1 MARPTKE
8 DSIYR
13 LSPHKNGDYM
23 YASTHPYT
31 LTDDGKRKYRLQHW
45 GTLTPDL
52 KFIPGKQY
60 LYASTEDRSKLIFPP
75 EWDLSELDKLAS
87 NRKAGRVAHE
97 GEDFNR
103 LYGDIWLLER
113 VADMTGLRKD
123 LMSVFDGNA
132 EMVNDILTL
141 SYYPIVT
148 GNNYSRVARW
158 QRIVKTP
165 SKTELY
171 PAMIT
176 RLSQSI
182 TEQHRMDLFRL
193 RAHRLGKDEL
203 CAVDST
209 SRSAYG
215 SSLADIHWGRNKE
228 HLPLEQTTSLVV
240 YSLSTHIPVYYREFP
255 GNIPDSRSVET
266 LLTEVEHAGFPRVIF
281 ITDRGYESVQN
292 LERYIL
298 RGQPM
303 IMSVSVHQ
311 DMILRR
317 IKEFGVIDGRPEGM
331 DIDVKTRVYHKQY
344 EIDYEVK
351 GNGDTV
357 HKADKMRLNLYFN
370 AVRRGEELSALDA
383 AVEAQRLA
391 LQKIQEEGLALDD
404 DATIKRNYNWFIVK
418 YRESDRTILSFSVN
432 EKKVSN
438 ARKTAGF
445 FANVTLALDKSAI
458 QAMEDYKIR
467 DEQEK
472 YFRQM
477 KSQLCFDRQRCWSE
491 EGKNGML
498 FILFVSMILASQVK
512 HIWKTRLEKQF
523 ATSLDVLDEM
533 RPIRCIEHKGRKSSI
548 TPFVG
553 AQLDICEAFGFEIPE
568 GCTPKYRTRKVEPKR
583 RGRPRKQRTEA
594 LEH

>member
-8 DSIYR
+8 DSVYR
-13 LSPHKNGDYM
+13 LSPHKNGKYM
-23 YASTHPYT
+23 YASTHPFT
-31 LTDDGKRKYRLQHW
+31 LTQDNKRKYRLLHW
-45 GTLTPDL
+45 GTLTPEL

-60 LYASTEDRSKLIFPP
+60 LYASMEERGKLIFP
-75 EWDLSELDKLAS
+75 EGWDLSEIDKLAS
-87 NRKAGRVAHE
+87 NRKQGRIAHE
-97 GEDFNR
+97 GEDINR

-113 VADMTGLRKD
+113 IAESTGLRKD
-123 LMSVFDGNA
+123 LTSVFDGNA

-141 SYYPIVT
+141 AYYPIVT

-165 SKTELY
+165 SRSELY

-193 RAHRLGKDEL
+193 RAQRLGKDEL

-240 YSLSTHIPVYYREFP
+240 YSLTTHMPVYYREFP

-266 LLTEVEHAGFPRVIF
+266 LLTEVEHAGFPRVVF
-281 ITDRGYESVQN
+281 ITDRGYESIQN
-292 LERYIL
+292 MERYIL

-311 DMILRR
+311 DLVLKRIL
-317 IKEFGVIDGRPEGM
+317 EFGVIDGRPEGM
-331 DIDVKTRVYHKQY
+331 DIDVKTRVYYKQY
-344 EIDYEVK
+344 DIDYKVK

-357 HKADKMRLNLYFN
+357 HEADRMRLNLYFN
-370 AVRRGEELSALDA
+370 AVRRGEDLSALDA
-383 AVEAQRLA
+383 SIEAQRQA
-391 LQKIQEEGLALDD
+391 LQEIKDKGLALDD
-404 DATIKRNYNWFIVK
+404 DATVKRNYNWFIVK
-418 YRESDRTILSFSVN
+418 YNEQDRTVLSFSIN
-432 EKKVSN
+432 EKKVSK
-438 ARKTAGF
+438 ARRAAGF
-445 FANVTLALDKSAI
+445 FANITLGLDKTPME
-458 QAMEDYKIR
+458 AMRDYKIR

-512 HIWKTRLEKQF
+512 HVWKTRLEKQF

-533 RPIRCIEHKGRKSSI
+533 RAIRCIEHKGRKSSI

-553 AQLDICEAFGFEIPE
+553 AQLDICEAFGFDVPE
-568 GCTPKYRTRKVEPKR
+568 GCAPKYRSKRVEPKR
-583 RGRPRKQRTEA
+583 RGRPRKQRTET

>member
-8 DSIYR
+8 DSVYR
-13 LSPHKNGDYM
+13 LSPHRNGSYM

-31 LTDDGKRKYRLQHW
+31 LSEDGKRKYRLLHW
-45 GTLTPDL
+45 GTLTPEL

-60 LYASTEDRSKLIFPP
+60 LYASMEERSKLIFP
-75 EWDLSELDKLAS
+75 EGWDLSEIDKLAS
-87 NRKAGRVAHE
+87 NRKQGRVSHE
-97 GEDFNR
+97 GEDMNR

-113 VADMTGLRKD
+113 IADKTGLRKD
-123 LMSVFDGNA
+123 LMAVFDGNA

-141 SYYPIVT
+141 AYYPIVT

-158 QRIVKTP
+158 QRVVKTP
-165 SKTELY
+165 SRTELY

-176 RLSQSI
+176 RLAQSI
-182 TEQHRMDLFRL
+182 TEQHRMDLFRC
-193 RAHRLGKDEL
+193 RALRLGKDEL

-240 YSLSTHIPVYYREFP
+240 YSLATHMPVYYREFP

-266 LLTEVEHAGFPRVIF
+266 LLTEVEHAGFPRVVF

-292 LERYIL
+292 MERYIL

-311 DMILRR
+311 EMVLKR
-317 IKEFGVIDGRPEGM
+317 IVGFGVIDGRPEGM
-331 DIDVKTRVYHKQY
+331 DIDVKTRVYYKQY
-344 EIDYEVK
+344 ALDYKVR

-357 HKADKMRLNLYFN
+357 HTADRMRLNLYFN
-370 AVRRGEELSALDA
+370 AVRRGEDLSALDA
-383 AVEAQRLA
+383 AIEAQRLA
-391 LQKIQEEGLALDD
+391 LQEIKEKGLALDD
-404 DATIKRNYNWFIVK
+404 DASIKRNYNWFNIK
-418 YRESDRTILSFSVN
+418 YKEEDRTILSFTVN
-432 EKKVSN
+432 EKKVFN
-438 ARKTAGF
+438 ARKAAGF
-445 FANVTLALDKSAI
+445 FANVTLALDKGPM
-458 QAMEDYKIR
+458 QAMADYKIR

-477 KSQLCFDRQRCWSE
+477 KSQLCFDRQRSWSE

-498 FILFVSMILASQVK
+498 FILFVAMVLASQVK
-512 HIWKTRLEKQF
+512 YIWKTKLEKQF
-523 ATSLDVLDEM
+523 ASSLDVLDEM
-533 RPIRCIEHKGRKSSI
+533 RAIRCIEHKGRKSSI

-553 AQLDICEAFGFEIPE
+553 AQLDICEAFGFEVLE
-568 GCTPKYRTRKVEPKR
+568 GCAPKYRSKKVEPKR
-583 RGRPRKQRTEA
+583 RGRPRKPRTEA

>member
-8 DSIYR
+8 DSVYR
-13 LSPHKNGDYM
+13 LSPHKNGSYM

-31 LTDDGKRKYRLQHW
+31 LTGDGKRKYRLLHW
-45 GTLTPDL
+45 GTLTSDL

-60 LYASTEDRSKLIFPP
+60 LYATMEERKRLIFP
-75 EWDLSELDKLAS
+75 EGWDLSEIDKLAS
-87 NRKAGRVAHE
+87 NRKPGRIAHE
-97 GEDFNR
+97 GEDMNR

-113 VADMTGLRKD
+113 IADSTGLRKD
-123 LMSVFDGNA
+123 LTAVFDGNA
-132 EMVNDILTL
+132 EIVDDILTL
-141 SYYPIVT
+141 AYYPIVT

-158 QRIVKTP
+158 QRVVKTP
-165 SKTELY
+165 SSSELY

-176 RLSQSI
+176 RLAQSI
-182 TEQHRMDLFRL
+182 TEQHRMDLFRH
-193 RAHRLGKDEL
+193 RARRLGKDEL

-240 YSLSTHIPVYYREFP
+240 YSLTTHMPVYYREFP

-266 LLTEVEHAGFPRVIF
+266 LLAEVEHAGFPRVIF

-292 LERYIL
+292 MERYIL

-311 DMILRR
+311 EMVLKRIL
-317 IKEFGVIDGRPEGM
+317 EFGVIDGRPEGM
-331 DIDVKTRVYHKQY
+331 DIDVKTRVYYKQY
-344 EIDYEVK
+344 ELDYKVK

-357 HKADKMRLNLYFN
+357 HEADRMRLNLYFN
-370 AVRRGEELSALDA
+370 AVRRGEDLSALDA
-383 AVEAQRLA
+383 SVEAQRLA
-391 LQKIQEEGLALDD
+391 LQEIKEKGLALDD
-404 DATIKRNYNWFIVK
+404 DASIRRNYNWFIIK
-418 YRESDRTILSFSVN
+418 YKEADRTILSFTVN
-432 EKKVSN
+432 EKKVFN
-438 ARKTAGF
+438 ARKAAGF
-445 FANVTLALDKSAI
+445 FANVTLALDKGPM
-458 QAMEDYKIR
+458 QAMADYKIR

-512 HIWKTRLEKQF
+512 YVWKTKLEKQF
-523 ATSLDVLDEM
+523 ASSLDVLDEM
-533 RPIRCIEHKGRKSSI
+533 RAIRCIEHKGRKSSI

-553 AQLDICEAFGFEIPE
+553 AQLDICEAFGFEVPE
-568 GCTPKYRTRKVEPKR
+568 GCAPKYRSKKVEPKR
-583 RGRPRKQRTEA
+583 RGRPRKPRTEA

>member
-8 DSIYR
+8 DSVYR
-13 LSPHKNGDYM
+13 LSPHKNGKYM
-23 YASTHPYT
+23 YASTHPFT
-31 LTDDGKRKYRLQHW
+31 LTQDNKRKYRLLHW
-45 GTLTPDL
+45 GTLTPEL

-60 LYASTEDRSKLIFPP
+60 LYASMEERGKLIFP
-75 EWDLSELDKLAS
+75 EGWDLSEIDKLAS
-87 NRKAGRVAHE
+87 NRKQGRVAHE
-97 GEDFNR
+97 GEDLNR

-113 VADMTGLRKD
+113 IAESTGLRKD
-123 LMSVFDGNA
+123 LTSVFDGNA

-141 SYYPIVT
+141 AYYPIVT

-165 SKTELY
+165 SRSELY

-193 RAHRLGKDEL
+193 RAQRLGKDEL

-240 YSLSTHIPVYYREFP
+240 YSLTTHMPVYYREFP

-266 LLTEVEHAGFPRVIF
+266 LLTEVEHAGFPRVVF
-281 ITDRGYESVQN
+281 ITDRGYESIQN
-292 LERYIL
+292 MERYIL

-303 IMSVSVHQ
+303 IISVSVHQ
-311 DMILRR
+311 DLVLKRIL
-317 IKEFGVIDGRPEGM
+317 EFGVIDGRPEGM
-331 DIDVKTRVYHKQY
+331 DIDVKTRVYYKQY
-344 EIDYEVK
+344 DIDYKVK

-357 HKADKMRLNLYFN
+357 HEADRMRLNLYFN
-370 AVRRGEELSALDA
+370 AVRRGEDLSALDA
-383 AVEAQRLA
+383 SIEAQRQA
-391 LQKIQEEGLALDD
+391 LQEIKDKGLALDD
-404 DATIKRNYNWFIVK
+404 DATVKRNYNWFIVK
-418 YRESDRTILSFSVN
+418 YNEQDRTVLSFSIN
-432 EKKVSN
+432 EKKVSK
-438 ARKTAGF
+438 ARRAAGF
-445 FANVTLALDKSAI
+445 FANITLGLDKTPME
-458 QAMEDYKIR
+458 AMRDYKIR

-512 HIWKTRLEKQF
+512 HVWKTKLEKQF

-533 RPIRCIEHKGRKSSI
+533 RAIRCIEHKGRKSSI

-553 AQLDICEAFGFEIPE
+553 AQLDICEAFGFDVPE
-568 GCTPKYRTRKVEPKR
+568 GCAPKYRSKRVEPKR
-583 RGRPRKQRTEA
+583 RGRPRKQRTET

>member
-8 DSIYR
+8 DSVYR
-13 LSPHKNGDYM
+13 LSPHKNGSYM

-31 LTDDGKRKYRLQHW
+31 LTEDGKRKYRLLHW
-45 GTLTPDL
+45 GTLTPEM

-60 LYASTEDRSKLIFPP
+60 LYATMEERGRLIFP
-75 EWDLSELDKLAS
+75 EGWDLSEIDKLAS
-87 NRKAGRVAHE
+87 NRKPGRIAHE
-97 GEDFNR
+97 GEDMNR

-113 VADMTGLRKD
+113 IADATGLRKD
-123 LMSVFDGNA
+123 LMAVFGGNA
-132 EMVNDILTL
+132 EMVNDVLTL
-141 SYYPIVT
+141 AYYPIVT

-158 QRIVKTP
+158 QRVVKTP

-176 RLSQSI
+176 RLAQSI
-182 TEQHRMDLFRL
+182 TEQHRMDLFRY
-193 RAHRLGKDEL
+193 RAQRLGKDEL

-240 YSLSTHIPVYYREFP
+240 YSLTTHMPVYYREFP

-266 LLTEVEHAGFPRVIF
+266 LLTEVEHAGFPRVVF

-292 LERYIL
+292 MERYIL

-311 DMILRR
+311 EMVLKRIL
-317 IKEFGVIDGRPEGM
+317 EFGVIDGRPEGM
-331 DIDVKTRVYHKQY
+331 DIDVKTRVYYKQY
-344 EIDYEVK
+344 ELDYKVK

-357 HKADKMRLNLYFN
+357 HKADRMRLNLYFN
-370 AVRRGEELSALDA
+370 AVRRGEDLSALDA
-383 AVEAQRLA
+383 AIEAQRLA
-391 LQKIQEEGLALDD
+391 LQEIKEKGLALDD
-404 DATIKRNYNWFIVK
+404 DASIKRNYNWFIIK
-418 YRESDRTILSFSVN
+418 YREEDRTVLSFSVN
-432 EKKVSN
+432 EKKVFN
-438 ARKTAGF
+438 ARKAAGF
-445 FANVTLALDKSAI
+445 FANVTLALDKGPM
-458 QAMEDYKIR
+458 QAMADYKIR

-498 FILFVSMILASQVK
+498 FILFVAMVLASQVK
-512 HIWKTRLEKQF
+512 YVWKNKLEKQF
-523 ATSLDVLDEM
+523 ASSLDVLDEM
-533 RPIRCIEHKGRKSSI
+533 RAIRCIEHKGRKSSV

-553 AQLDICEAFGFEIPE
+553 AQLDICEAFGFEVPE
-568 GCTPKYRTRKVEPKR
+568 GCAPKYRSKKVEPKR
-583 RGRPRKQRTEA
+583 RGRPRKPRTEA

>member
-331 DIDVKTRVYHKQY
+331 DIDVKTRAYHKQY

-568 GCTPKYRTRKVEPKR
+568 GCTPKYRTRQVEPKR

>member
-8 DSIYR
+8 DSVYR
-13 LSPHKNGDYM
+13 LSPHKNGKYM
-23 YASTHPYT
+23 YASTHPFT
-31 LTDDGKRKYRLQHW
+31 LTQDNKRKYRLLHW
-45 GTLTPDL
+45 GTLTPEL

-60 LYASTEDRSKLIFPP
+60 LYASMEERGKLIFP
-75 EWDLSELDKLAS
+75 EGWDLSEIDKLAS
-87 NRKAGRVAHE
+87 NRKQGRVAHE
-97 GEDFNR
+97 GEDLNR

-113 VADMTGLRKD
+113 IAESTGLRKD
-123 LMSVFDGNA
+123 LTSVFDGNA

-141 SYYPIVT
+141 AYYPIVT

-165 SKTELY
+165 SRSELY

-193 RAHRLGKDEL
+193 RAQRLGKDEL

-240 YSLSTHIPVYYREFP
+240 YSLTTHMPVYYREFP

-266 LLTEVEHAGFPRVIF
+266 LLTEVEHAGFPRVVF
-281 ITDRGYESVQN
+281 ITDRGYESIQN
-292 LERYIL
+292 MERYIL

-311 DMILRR
+311 DLVLKRIL
-317 IKEFGVIDGRPEGM
+317 EFGVIDGRPEGM
-331 DIDVKTRVYHKQY
+331 DIDVKTRVYYKQY
-344 EIDYEVK
+344 DIDYKVK

-357 HKADKMRLNLYFN
+357 HEADRMRLNLYFN
-370 AVRRGEELSALDA
+370 AVRRGEDLSALDA
-383 AVEAQRLA
+383 SIEAQRQA
-391 LQKIQEEGLALDD
+391 LQEIKDKGLALDD
-404 DATIKRNYNWFIVK
+404 DATVKRNYNWFIVK
-418 YRESDRTILSFSVN
+418 YNEQDRTVLSFSIN
-432 EKKVSN
+432 EKKVSK
-438 ARKTAGF
+438 ARRAAGF
-445 FANVTLALDKSAI
+445 FANITLGLDKTPME
-458 QAMEDYKIR
+458 AMRDYKIR

-512 HIWKTRLEKQF
+512 HVWKTRLEKQF

-533 RPIRCIEHKGRKSSI
+533 RAIRCIEHKGRKSSI

-553 AQLDICEAFGFEIPE
+553 AQLDICEAFGFDVPE
-568 GCTPKYRTRKVEPKR
+568 GCAPKYRSKRVEPKR
-583 RGRPRKQRTEA
+583 RGRPRKQRTET

>member
-1 MARPTKE
+1 MSRPAKE

-45 GTLTPDL
+45 GTLTPEL

-60 LYASTEDRSKLIFPP
+60 LYASMEERNKLIFPS
-75 EWDLSELDKLAS
+75 EWDLSEIDKLAS

-165 SKTELY
+165 SKAELY

-193 RAHRLGKDEL
+193 RAQRLGKDEL

-228 HLPLEQTTSLVV
+228 RLPLEQTTSLVV
-240 YSLSTHIPVYYREFP
+240 YSLSTHTPVYYREFQ

-266 LLTEVEHAGFPRVIF
+266 LLTEVDHAGFPRVIF
-281 ITDRGYESVQN
+281 ITDRGYESIQN

-317 IKEFGVIDGRPEGM
+317 IMEFGVIDGRPEGM

-383 AVEAQRLA
+383 AIEAQRLA
-391 LQKIQEEGLALDD
+391 LEKIQKEGLAMDD
-404 DATIKRNYNWFIVK
+404 DAAIKRNYNWFIVK
-418 YRESDRTILSFSVN
+418 YKESDRTILSFSVN

-512 HIWKTRLEKQF
+512 HIWKTKLEKQF

-533 RPIRCIEHKGRKSSI
+533 RSIRCIEHKGRKSSI

-553 AQLDICEAFGFEIPE
+553 AQLDICEAFGVEIPE
-568 GCTPKYRTRKVEPKR
+568 GCSPKYRTRKVESKR

>member
-8 DSIYR
+8 DSVYR
-13 LSPHKNGDYM
+13 LSPHKNGKYM
-23 YASTHPYT
+23 YASTHPFT
-31 LTDDGKRKYRLQHW
+31 LTQDNKRKYRLLHW
-45 GTLTPDL
+45 GTLTPEL

-60 LYASTEDRSKLIFPP
+60 LYASMEERGKLIFP
-75 EWDLSELDKLAS
+75 EGWDLSEIDKLAS
-87 NRKAGRVAHE
+87 NRKQGRVAHE
-97 GEDFNR
+97 GEDLNR

-113 VADMTGLRKD
+113 IAESTGLRKD
-123 LMSVFDGNA
+123 LTSVFDGNA

-141 SYYPIVT
+141 AYYPIVT

-165 SKTELY
+165 SRSELY

-193 RAHRLGKDEL
+193 RAQRLWKDEL

-240 YSLSTHIPVYYREFP
+240 YSLTTHMPVYYREFP

-266 LLTEVEHAGFPRVIF
+266 LLTEVEHAGFPRVVF
-281 ITDRGYESVQN
+281 ITDRGYESIQN
-292 LERYIL
+292 MERYIL

-311 DMILRR
+311 DLVLKRIL
-317 IKEFGVIDGRPEGM
+317 EFGVIDGRPEGM
-331 DIDVKTRVYHKQY
+331 DIDVKTRVYYKQY
-344 EIDYEVK
+344 DIDYKVK

-357 HKADKMRLNLYFN
+357 HEADRMRLNLYFN
-370 AVRRGEELSALDA
+370 AVRRGEDLSALDA
-383 AVEAQRLA
+383 SIEAQRQA
-391 LQKIQEEGLALDD
+391 LQEIKDKDLALDD
-404 DATIKRNYNWFIVK
+404 DATVKRNYNWFIVK
-418 YRESDRTILSFSVN
+418 YNEQDRTVLSFSIN
-432 EKKVSN
+432 EKKVSK
-438 ARKTAGF
+438 ARRAAGF
-445 FANVTLALDKSAI
+445 FANITLGLDKTPME
-458 QAMEDYKIR
+458 AMRDYKIR

-472 YFRQM
+472 YFHQM

-512 HIWKTRLEKQF
+512 HVWKTKLEKQF

-533 RPIRCIEHKGRKSSI
+533 RAIRCIEHKGRKSSI

-553 AQLDICEAFGFEIPE
+553 AQLDICEAFGFDVPE
-568 GCTPKYRTRKVEPKR
+568 GCAPKYRSKRVEPKR
-583 RGRPRKQRTEA
+583 RGRPRKQRTET

>member
-1 MARPTKE
+1 MARPAKE

-13 LSPHKNGDYM
+13 LSPHKNGSYM

-31 LTDDGKRKYRLQHW
+31 LTEDGKRKYRLLHW

-60 LYASTEDRSKLIFPP
+60 LYATMEERRRLIFP
-75 EWDLSELDKLAS
+75 EGWDLSELDKLAS
-87 NRKAGRVAHE
+87 NRKQGRVAHE
-97 GEDFNR
+97 GEDLNR

-113 VADMTGLRKD
+113 IADETGLRKD
-123 LMSVFDGNA
+123 LMSVFNGNA

-141 SYYPIVT
+141 AYHPIVT
-148 GNNYSRVARW
+148 GNNYGRVARW
-158 QRIVKTP
+158 QRVVKTP
-165 SKTELY
+165 SASELY

-176 RLSQSI
+176 RLAQSI
-182 TEQHRMDLFRL
+182 TEQHRMDLFRC
-193 RAHRLGKDEL
+193 RARRLGKDEF

-215 SSLADIHWGRNKE
+215 SSLADIRWGRNKE

-240 YSLSTHIPVYYREFP
+240 YSLTTHMPVYYREFP

-266 LLTEVEHAGFPRVIF
+266 LLREVEHAGFPRVVF

-292 LERYIL
+292 MERYIL

-303 IMSVSVHQ
+303 IMSVGVHQ
-311 DMILRR
+311 EMVLKRIL
-317 IKEFGVIDGRPEGM
+317 EFGVIDGRPEGM

-344 EIDYEVK
+344 GLDYKVK

-357 HKADKMRLNLYFN
+357 HEADRMRLNLYFN
-370 AVRRGEELSALDA
+370 AVRRGEDLSSLDA
-383 AVEAQRLA
+383 SVEAQRLA
-391 LQKIQEEGLALDD
+391 LQEIKGKGLPLDD
-404 DATIKRNYNWFIVK
+404 DASIKRNYNWFTIK
-418 YRESDRTILSFSVN
+418 YKEDDRTILSFAVN
-432 EKKVSN
+432 EKKVFN
-438 ARKTAGF
+438 ARKAAGF
-445 FANVTLALDKSAI
+445 FANVTLALDKSPM
-458 QAMEDYKIR
+458 QAMADYKVR

-498 FILFVSMILASQVK
+498 FILFVSMILASQLKYV
-512 HIWKTRLEKQF
+512 WKTRLEKQF

-533 RPIRCIEHKGRKSSI
+533 RAIRCIEHKGRKSAI

-553 AQLDICEAFGFEIPE
+553 AQLDICEAFGFEVPE
-568 GCTPKYRTRKVEPKR
+568 GCAPKYRSKKVEPKR
-583 RGRPRKQRTEA
+583 RGRPRKPRTEA

>member
-31 LTDDGKRKYRLQHW
+31 LTDDGRRKYRLQHW

-75 EWDLSELDKLAS
+75 EWDLSEIDKLAS

-123 LMSVFDGNA
+123 LMSVFGGNA

-228 HLPLEQTTSLVV
+228 RLPLEQTTSLVV

-418 YRESDRTILSFSVN
+418 YREGDRAILSFSVN

-445 FANVTLALDKSAI
+445 FANVSLALDKSAI

>member
-498 FILFVSMILASQVK
+498 FILFASMILASQVK

-568 GCTPKYRTRKVEPKR
+568 GCTPKYRTRKVEPK
-583 RGRPRKQRTEA
+583 
-594 LEH
+594 

>member
-31 LTDDGKRKYRLQHW
+31 LTDDGRRKYRLQHW

-60 LYASTEDRSKLIFPP
+60 LYASTEDRGKLIFPP

-132 EMVNDILTL
+132 EIVNDILTL

-240 YSLSTHIPVYYREFP
+240 YSLLTHIPVYYREFP

-311 DMILRR
+311 DMVLRR

>member
-31 LTDDGKRKYRLQHW
+31 LTDDGRRKYRLQHW

-60 LYASTEDRSKLIFPP
+60 LYASTEDRNKLIFPP

-228 HLPLEQTTSLVV
+228 RLPLEQTTSLVV

-391 LQKIQEEGLALDD
+391 LQKIQEEGLTLDD

-512 HIWKTRLEKQF
+512 HIWKIRLEKQF

>member
-8 DSIYR
+8 DSVYR
-13 LSPHKNGDYM
+13 LSPHKNGSYM

-31 LTDDGKRKYRLQHW
+31 LTEDGKRKYRLLHW
-45 GTLTPDL
+45 GTLTPEM

-60 LYASTEDRSKLIFPP
+60 LYASMEERGRLIFP
-75 EWDLSELDKLAS
+75 EGWDLSEIDKLAS
-87 NRKAGRVAHE
+87 NRKPGRIAHE
-97 GEDFNR
+97 GEDMNR

-113 VADMTGLRKD
+113 IADATGLRKD
-123 LMSVFDGNA
+123 LMAVFGGNA
-132 EMVNDILTL
+132 EMVNDVLTL
-141 SYYPIVT
+141 AYYPIVT

-158 QRIVKTP
+158 QRVVKTP

-176 RLSQSI
+176 RLAQSI
-182 TEQHRMDLFRL
+182 TEQHRMDLFRY
-193 RAHRLGKDEL
+193 RAQRLGKDEL

-240 YSLSTHIPVYYREFP
+240 YSLTTHMPVYYREFP

-266 LLTEVEHAGFPRVIF
+266 LLTEVEHAGFPRVVF

-292 LERYIL
+292 MERYIL

-311 DMILRR
+311 EMVLKRIL
-317 IKEFGVIDGRPEGM
+317 EFGVIDGRPEGM
-331 DIDVKTRVYHKQY
+331 DIDVKTRVYYKQY
-344 EIDYEVK
+344 ELDYKVK

-357 HKADKMRLNLYFN
+357 HKADRMRLNLYFN
-370 AVRRGEELSALDA
+370 AVRRGEDLSALDA
-383 AVEAQRLA
+383 AIEAQRLA
-391 LQKIQEEGLALDD
+391 LQEIKEKGLALDD
-404 DATIKRNYNWFIVK
+404 DASIKRNYNWFTIK
-418 YRESDRTILSFSVN
+418 YKEEDRTILSFSVN
-432 EKKVSN
+432 EKKVFN
-438 ARKTAGF
+438 ARKAAGF
-445 FANVTLALDKSAI
+445 FANVTLALDKGPM
-458 QAMEDYKIR
+458 QAMADYKIR

-472 YFRQM
+472 YYRQM

-498 FILFVSMILASQVK
+498 FILFVAMILASQVK
-512 HIWKTRLEKQF
+512 YVWKNKLEKQF
-523 ATSLDVLDEM
+523 ASSLDVLDEM
-533 RPIRCIEHKGRKSSI
+533 RAIRCIEHKGRKSSV

-553 AQLDICEAFGFEIPE
+553 AQLDICEAFGFEVPE
-568 GCTPKYRTRKVEPKR
+568 GCAPKYRSKKVEPKR
-583 RGRPRKQRTEA
+583 RGRPRKPRTEA

>member
-31 LTDDGKRKYRLQHW
+31 LTDDGRRKYRLQHW

-87 NRKAGRVAHE
+87 NRRAGRVAHE

-123 LMSVFDGNA
+123 LMSVFGGNA

-491 EGKNGML
+491 EGKSGML

>member
-8 DSIYR
+8 DSVYR
-13 LSPHKNGDYM
+13 LSPHKNGSYM

-31 LTDDGKRKYRLQHW
+31 LTEDGKRKYRLLHW
-45 GTLTPDL
+45 GTLTPEL

-60 LYASTEDRSKLIFPP
+60 LYATMEERGRLIFP
-75 EWDLSELDKLAS
+75 EGWDLSEIDKLAS
-87 NRKAGRVAHE
+87 NRKQGRVAHE
-97 GEDFNR
+97 GEDMNR

-113 VADMTGLRKD
+113 IADTAGLRKD
-123 LMSVFDGNA
+123 LMAVFGGNA

-141 SYYPIVT
+141 AYYPIVT

-158 QRIVKTP
+158 QRVVKTP

-176 RLSQSI
+176 HLAQSI
-182 TEQHRMDLFRL
+182 TEQHRMDLFRF
-193 RAHRLGKDEL
+193 RAQRLGKDEL

-240 YSLSTHIPVYYREFP
+240 YSLTTHMPVYYREFP
-255 GNIPDSRSVET
+255 GNIADSRSVET
-266 LLTEVEHAGFPRVIF
+266 LLTEVEHAGFPRVVF

-292 LERYIL
+292 MERYIL

-303 IMSVSVHQ
+303 IISVSVHQ
-311 DMILRR
+311 EMVLKRIL
-317 IKEFGVIDGRPEGM
+317 EFGVIDGRPAGM
-331 DIDVKTRVYHKQY
+331 DIDVKTRVYYKQY
-344 EIDYEVK
+344 ELDYKVK

-357 HKADKMRLNLYFN
+357 HMADRMRLNLYFN
-370 AVRRGEELSALDA
+370 AVRRGEDLSALDA
-383 AVEAQRLA
+383 AIEAQRLA
-391 LQKIQEEGLALDD
+391 LQEIKEKGLALDD
-404 DATIKRNYNWFIVK
+404 DASIKRNYNWFIIK
-418 YRESDRTILSFSVN
+418 YREEDRTILSFTVN
-432 EKKVSN
+432 EKKVFN
-438 ARKTAGF
+438 ARKAAGF
-445 FANVTLALDKSAI
+445 FANVTLALDKSPM
-458 QAMEDYKIR
+458 QAMADYKIR

-498 FILFVSMILASQVK
+498 FILFVAMILASQVK
-512 HIWKTRLEKQF
+512 YIWKTKLEKQF
-523 ATSLDVLDEM
+523 ASSLDVLDEM
-533 RPIRCIEHKGRKSSI
+533 RAIRCIEHKGRKSSI

-553 AQLDICEAFGFEIPE
+553 AQLDICEAFGLEVPE
-568 GCTPKYRTRKVEPKR
+568 GCASKYRSKKVEPKR
-583 RGRPRKQRTEA
+583 RGRPRKPRTEA

>member
-1 MARPTKE
+1 MARPAKE

-13 LSPHKNGDYM
+13 LSPHRNGSYM

-31 LTDDGKRKYRLQHW
+31 LTEDGKRKYRLLHW
-45 GTLTPDL
+45 GTLTPEL

-60 LYASTEDRSKLIFPP
+60 LYASMEERSKLIFP
-75 EWDLSELDKLAS
+75 EGWDLSEIDKLAS
-87 NRKAGRVAHE
+87 NHKQGRVAHE
-97 GEDFNR
+97 GEDKNR

-113 VADMTGLRKD
+113 IADKTGLRKD
-123 LMSVFDGNA
+123 LLAVFDGNA

-141 SYYPIVT
+141 AYYPIVT

-158 QRIVKTP
+158 QRVVKTP
-165 SKTELY
+165 SKSELY

-176 RLSQSI
+176 RLSQGI
-182 TEQHRMDLFRL
+182 TEQHRMDLFRY
-193 RAHRLGKDEL
+193 RAQRIEKDEL

-240 YSLSTHIPVYYREFP
+240 YSLTTHMPVYYREFP

-266 LLTEVEHAGFPRVIF
+266 LLTEVEHAGFPRVVF

-292 LERYIL
+292 MERYIL

-311 DMILRR
+311 EMVLKRIL
-317 IKEFGVIDGRPEGM
+317 EFGVIDGRPEGM
-331 DIDVKTRVYHKQY
+331 DIDVKTRIYYKQY
-344 EIDYEVK
+344 EIGYKVK

-357 HKADKMRLNLYFN
+357 HEADRMRLNLYFN

-383 AVEAQRLA
+383 AIEAQRLA
-391 LQKIQEEGLALDD
+391 LQEIKEKGLALDD
-404 DATIKRNYNWFIVK
+404 DASVKRNYNWFIIRYK
-418 YRESDRTILSFSVN
+418 EEDRSILSFSLN
-432 EKKVSN
+432 EKKVFN
-438 ARKTAGF
+438 ARKAAGF
-445 FANVTLALDKSAI
+445 FANVTLALDKGPM
-458 QAMEDYKIR
+458 QAMADYKIR

-498 FILFVSMILASQVK
+498 FILFVAMILASQVK
-512 HIWKTRLEKQF
+512 HVWKTKLEKQF

-533 RPIRCIEHKGRKSSI
+533 RAIRCIEHKGRKSSI

-553 AQLDICEAFGFEIPE
+553 AQLDICEAFGFEAPE
-568 GCTPKYRTRKVEPKR
+568 GCTPKYRSKKVEPKR
-583 RGRPRKQRTEA
+583 RGRPRNPRTEA

>member
-1 MARPTKE
+1 MARPNKE

-13 LSPHKNGDYM
+13 LSPHKNGKYM
-23 YASTHPYT
+23 YASTHPFT
-31 LTDDGKRKYRLQHW
+31 LTDDNKRKYRLLHW
-45 GTLTPDL
+45 GTLTPEL

-60 LYASTEDRSKLIFPP
+60 LYASVEERGKLIFP
-75 EWDLSELDKLAS
+75 EGWDLSEIDRLAS
-87 NRKAGRVAHE
+87 NRKQGRVAHE
-97 GEDFNR
+97 GEDLNR

-113 VADMTGLRKD
+113 IAENTGLRKD
-123 LMSVFDGNA
+123 LLSVFDGNA
-132 EMVNDILTL
+132 EMVNDVLTL
-141 SYYPIVT
+141 AYYPIVT

-165 SKTELY
+165 SRSELY

-182 TEQHRMDLFRL
+182 TEQHRMDLFRC
-193 RAHRLGKDEL
+193 RAQRLGKDEL

-240 YSLSTHIPVYYREFP
+240 YSLTTHMPVYYREFP

-266 LLTEVEHAGFPRVIF
+266 LLTEVEHAGFPRVIL
-281 ITDRGYESVQN
+281 ITDRGYESIQN
-292 LERYIL
+292 MERYIL

-311 DMILRR
+311 DMVLKRIL
-317 IKEFGVIDGRPEGM
+317 EFGAIDGRPEGM
-331 DIDVKTRVYHKQY
+331 DIDVKTRVYYKQY
-344 EIDYEVK
+344 NIDYKVK

-357 HKADKMRLNLYFN
+357 HEADRMRLNLYFN
-370 AVRRGEELSALDA
+370 AVRRGEDLSALDA
-383 AVEAQRLA
+383 SIEAQRQA
-391 LQKIQEEGLALDD
+391 LQEIKDKGLPLDD
-404 DATIKRNYNWFIVK
+404 DAAIKRNYNWFIVK
-418 YRESDRTILSFSVN
+418 YNEQDRAILSFSAN
-432 EKKVSN
+432 EKKVLR
-438 ARKTAGF
+438 ARRAAGF
-445 FANVTLALDKSAI
+445 FANITLGLDKT
-458 QAMEDYKIR
+458 AMEAMRDYKIR

-512 HIWKTRLEKQF
+512 HVWKTKLEKLF

-533 RPIRCIEHKGRKSSI
+533 RAIRCIEHKGRKSSM

-553 AQLDICEAFGFEIPE
+553 AQLDICEAFGFDIPE
-568 GCTPKYRTRKVEPKR
+568 GCAPKYRSKKVEPKR
-583 RGRPRKQRTEA
+583 RGRPRKARTET

>member
-1 MARPTKE
+1 MSRPAKE

-45 GTLTPDL
+45 GTLTPEL

-60 LYASTEDRSKLIFPP
+60 LYASMEERNKLIFPS
-75 EWDLSELDKLAS
+75 EWDLSEIDKLAS

-113 VADMTGLRKD
+113 VADMAGLRKD

-165 SKTELY
+165 SKAELY

-193 RAHRLGKDEL
+193 RAQRLGKDEL

-228 HLPLEQTTSLVV
+228 RLPLEQTTSLVV
-240 YSLSTHIPVYYREFP
+240 YSLSTHTPVYYREFP

-266 LLTEVEHAGFPRVIF
+266 LLTEVDHAGFPRVIF
-281 ITDRGYESVQN
+281 ITDRGYESIQN

-317 IKEFGVIDGRPEGM
+317 IMEFGVIDGRPEGM

-383 AVEAQRLA
+383 AIEAQRLA
-391 LQKIQEEGLALDD
+391 LEKIQKEGLAMDD
-404 DATIKRNYNWFIVK
+404 DAAIKRNYN
-418 YRESDRTILSFSVN
+418 
-432 EKKVSN
+432 
-438 ARKTAGF
+438 
-445 FANVTLALDKSAI
+445 
-458 QAMEDYKIR
+458 
-467 DEQEK
+467 
-472 YFRQM
+472 
-477 KSQLCFDRQRCWSE
+477 
-491 EGKNGML
+491 
-498 FILFVSMILASQVK
+498 
-512 HIWKTRLEKQF
+512 
-523 ATSLDVLDEM
+523 
-533 RPIRCIEHKGRKSSI
+533 
-548 TPFVG
+548 
-553 AQLDICEAFGFEIPE
+553 
-568 GCTPKYRTRKVEPKR
+568 
-583 RGRPRKQRTEA
+583 
-594 LEH
+594 

>member
-13 LSPHKNGDYM
+13 MSPHKNGDYM

-31 LTDDGKRKYRLQHW
+31 LTDDGRRKYRLQHW

-123 LMSVFDGNA
+123 LMSVFGGNA

-281 ITDRGYESVQN
+281 ITDRGFESVQN

-568 GCTPKYRTRKVEPKR
+568 GCTPKYRTRQVEPKR

>member
-13 LSPHKNGDYM
+13 LSPHRNGSYT

-31 LTDDGKRKYRLQHW
+31 LTDDGKRKYRLLHW
-45 GTLTPDL
+45 GRLTPEL
-52 KFIPGKQY
+52 KFIPGKRY
-60 LYASTEDRSKLIFPP
+60 LYASMEERGKLIFP
-75 EWDLSELDKLAS
+75 EGWDLSEIDKLAS
-87 NRKAGRVAHE
+87 NRKPGRVSNE
-97 GEDFNR
+97 GEDMNR

-113 VADMTGLRKD
+113 IADSTGLRKD
-123 LMSVFDGNA
+123 LMAVFGGNA
-132 EMVNDILTL
+132 EMVNDVLTL
-141 SYYPIVT
+141 AYYPIVT

-158 QRIVKTP
+158 QRVVKTP
-165 SKTELY
+165 SGTELH
-171 PAMIT
+171 PAAIT
-176 RLSQSI
+176 RLAQSI
-182 TEQHRMDLFRL
+182 TEQHRMDLFRY
-193 RAHRLGKDEL
+193 RAQRLGKDEL

-215 SSLADIHWGRNKE
+215 SSLADIHRGYNKE

-240 YSLSTHIPVYYREFP
+240 YSLTTHMPVYYREFP

-266 LLTEVEHAGFPRVIF
+266 LLTELDHAGFPRVVF

-292 LERYIL
+292 MERYIL

-303 IMSVSVHQ
+303 IMGVSVHQ
-311 DMILRR
+311 GMVLKRIL
-317 IKEFGVIDGRPEGM
+317 EFGAIDGRPEGM

-344 EIDYEVK
+344 DIDYKVK

-357 HKADKMRLNLYFN
+357 HEADRMRLNLYFN
-370 AVRRGEELSALDA
+370 AVRRAEDLSALDA
-383 AVEAQRLA
+383 EIEAQRLA
-391 LQKIQEEGLALDD
+391 LQEIKEKGLALDD
-404 DATIKRNYNWFIVK
+404 DASVRKNYNWFNVSRSEKDPTVI
-418 YRESDRTILSFSVN
+418 SFSVN
-432 EKKVSN
+432 EKKVFN

-445 FANVTLALDKSAI
+445 FANVTLALDKTAM
-458 QAMEDYKIR
+458 QALGDYKIR

-512 HIWKTRLEKQF
+512 HVWKNKLEKQF
-523 ATSLDVLDEM
+523 ATSMDVLDEM
-533 RPIRCIEHKGRKSSI
+533 RAIRCIEHKGRKSFI

-553 AQLDICEAFGFEIPE
+553 AQLDICEAFGFEVPE
-568 GCTPKYRTRKVEPKR
+568 GCAPKYRSKKVEPKR
-583 RGRPRKQRTEA
+583 RGRPRKQRTET

>member
-1 MARPTKE
+1 MR
-8 DSIYR
+8 
-13 LSPHKNGDYM
+13 G
-23 YASTHPYT
+23 
-31 LTDDGKRKYRLQHW
+31 
-45 GTLTPDL
+45 
-52 KFIPGKQY
+52 
-60 LYASTEDRSKLIFPP
+60 
-75 EWDLSELDKLAS
+75 
-87 NRKAGRVAHE
+87 
-97 GEDFNR
+97 
-103 LYGDIWLLER
+103 
-113 VADMTGLRKD
+113 GLH
-123 LMSVFDGNA
+123 V
-132 EMVNDILTL
+132 
-141 SYYPIVT
+141 P
-148 GNNYSRVARW
+148 
-158 QRIVKTP
+158 
-165 SKTELY
+165 
-171 PAMIT
+171 
-176 RLSQSI
+176 
-182 TEQHRMDLFRL
+182 FRL
-193 RAHRLGKDEL
+193 REFPCGYPL
-203 CAVDST
+203 
-209 SRSAYG
+209 
-215 SSLADIHWGRNKE
+215 GRNKE
-228 HLPLEQTTSLVV
+228 RLPLEQTTSLVV

-311 DMILRR
+311 DMVLRR

-445 FANVTLALDKSAI
+445 FANVTLALDKNAI